1 MNKSVLIVEDE
12 SIVAMEIESY
22 IQQLGC
28 HVVGIASNAKDAYK
42 YAMQK
47 KPDLILMDVSLK
59 GDIDGIEIASKIKSE
74 MDVFIIYLTAFS
86 DTATIERAVKTD
98 PSAYLSKPFNRQELF
113 AAIKIAFAQVQKL
126 QKNSSH
132 TVVLDEEFHY
142 NLDEKQLFCR
152 GEHVD
157 LTQQESRLF
166 ELLLASRNS
175 TLDIYTVETTLWP
188 DKTPNEN
195 RRRALVSR
203 LRAKLKHQFLETLS
217 GIGYRLNF

>member
-28 HVVGIASNAKDAYK
+28 HVVDIASNAKDAYK

>member
-1 MNKSVLIVEDE
+1 MNKSILIVEDE
-12 SIVAMEIESY
+12 IIVAMEIESY

-28 HVVGIASNAKDAYK
+28 HVVGIASNAKDAYTL
-42 YAMQK
+42 ALQK
-47 KPDLILMDVSLK
+47 KPDLILMDIYLK

-86 DTATIERAVKTD
+86 DTATFERAVATA

-113 AAIKIAFAQVQKL
+113 AAIKIAFAQVKKL

-132 TVVLDEEFHY
+132 TVRLDEEFHY
-142 NLDEKQLFCR
+142 NSHEKQLFCK

-157 LTQQESRLF
+157 LTQKESELF
-166 ELLLASRNS
+166 ELLIASPNS
-175 TLDIYTVETTLWP
+175 TLGIYTVENALWP

-195 RRRALVSR
+195 RRRALISR

>member
-195 RRRALVSR
+195 RRRALISR